1 MARGYAW
8 SKEGGTMDTFRL
20 RYIELKRQFE
30 EQDGASDVVRAL
42 YLFKEELEA
51 DHSEGALI
59 VLYDVLE
66 ILRRKKMPM
75 SSY

>member
-1 MARGYAW
+1 MW
-8 SKEGGTMDTFRL
+8 SKGGTMDTFRQ
-20 RYIELKRQFE
+20 RYIELKQQFN

-51 DHSEGALI
+51 DHSEAALI

-66 ILRRKKMPM
+66 ILRLKKRCL
-75 SSY
+75 